1 MCQRPERAYFIS
13 TGTRRDA
20 RDYRKGVST
29 PWTGLLHFYR
39 AVFWQRSSCQWI
51 GVNALNGLT
60 SFLHSSPPWS
70 DNSYNKCVNALNG
83 LTSFLH
89 GRLADFLLSISVC
102 QRPERAY
109 FISTVPSKTPWKH
122 WLSSLIFAG
131 ICQTILKTAVFCW
144 FFGMFIIC
152 SYLELI
158 FCQFSPP
165 HYILR

>member
-1 MCQRPERAYFIS
+1 MMCQRPERAYFIS
-13 TGTRRDA
+13 TYSMEKRR
-20 RDYRKGVST
+20 YFGMLGVST
-29 PWTGLLHFYR
+29 PWTGLLHFYFMKKLTTVWTVCVSTPWTGLLHFYVPCSKDQDERIVCQRPER
-39 AVFWQRSSCQWI
+39 AYF
-51 GVNALNGLT
+51 
-60 SFLHSSPPWS
+60 
-70 DNSYNKCVNALNG
+70 
-83 LTSFLH
+83 
-89 GRLADFLLSISVC
+89 ISTEVIDSWVVKPVLC